1 MTSYIQMTPF
11 LVRKEQPIYKGF
23 VKAGRA
29 IIGPLPVPALLD
41 TEPTAHFLSL

>member
-1 MTSYIQMTPF
+1 MTSYFQMTPF

-23 VKAGRA
+23 VKAGRRA
-29 IIGPLPVPALLD
+29 TKPWAVLALLD